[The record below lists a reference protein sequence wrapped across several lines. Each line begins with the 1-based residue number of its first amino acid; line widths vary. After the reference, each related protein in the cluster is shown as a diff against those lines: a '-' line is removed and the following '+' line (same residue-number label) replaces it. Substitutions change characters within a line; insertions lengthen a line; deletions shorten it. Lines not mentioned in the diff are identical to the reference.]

1 MRSVPTG
8 TWMPACVPESTP
20 LLSVL
25 LLLCSIVQSTTGGYD
40 GSMLNGLN
48 ILPSYTDYFKL
59 TPATKGLN
67 TASTFIGGF
76 IGPIFA
82 GVIADRLGRRPAIF
96 WGTVVTLV
104 GIVLQGAAQNIA
116 MFVIA
121 RIILGAGGQIS
132 GVAGVVY
139 LSETF
144 PSRWRTW
151 GLGLLNNCFYIGALI
166 AAGITLGTSEWQST
180 WAWRAP
186 SFFQAI
192 FSITCLL
199 FLPFIPES
207 PRWLVGREHYED
219 ARLVVALTNAN
230 GNLQDP
236 VAMAVYKQ
244 IVDTLDWEKKE
255 GRTMSPMEIFKTPTA
270 RKRVLIGGSAGP
282 FSCIAGNIIAS
293 YYLGDELKTAG
304 IDSADDQLKANVVLN
319 IWCLFCCLL
328 GTQLADTWGRKP
340 TALLSQSLLIVCLFI
355 IGGLSKMYADDKSG
369 ASQGLVYGDV
379 AVMFLFQGFYSIAWT
394 PLLTLY
400 PPEVMAFP
408 TRANGNALSSF
419 ALNGLALK
427 FERKFEVATAAALYL
442 SQFSPC
448 MCRPGL
454 LLVFVMPIGLDNIGW
469 KMYMING
476 SWDIITLILI
486 AVYWVETKGKTLEEI
501 DALFEGGAHSTV
513 RNVEDVRKGRE
524 VLDVDKIEKDLYGEV
539 ELTKFN

>member
-1 MRSVPTG
+1 MLRSVPTG
-8 TWMPACVPESTP
+8 TWMPAWAPESTA

-25 LLLCSIVQSTTGGYD
+25 LVLCSIVQSTTGGYD

-48 ILPSYTDYFKL
+48 ILPSYTDYFRL

-96 WGTVVTLV
+96 WGTVVTLI
-104 GIVLQGAAQNIA
+104 GIILQGAAQNIA

-121 RIILGAGGQIS
+121 RIVLGAGSQVS
-132 GVAGVVY
+132 GIAGIVY

-151 GLGLLNNCFYIGALI
+151 GLGLLNNCYYIGALI
-166 AAGITLGTSEWQST
+166 AAGVTLGTSKWQST

-186 SFFQAI
+186 SLFQAI
-192 FSITCLL
+192 FSVICLL

-207 PRWLVGREHYED
+207 PRWLVARDRYED
-219 ARLVVALTNAN
+219 ARVVVALTNAN
-230 GNLQDP
+230 GDLDDP

-244 IVDTLDWEKKE
+244 IVDTLEWEKKQ
-255 GRTMSPMEIFKTPTA
+255 GRTMSPKEIFKTPTA

-304 IDSADDQLKANVVLN
+304 IDSSNDQLKANVVLN
-319 IWCLFCCLL
+319 SFCLL
-328 GTQLADTWGRKP
+328 ACLVGTQLANVWGRRP
-340 TALLSQSLLIVCLFI
+340 TALLSQSLLIICLFI
-355 IGGLSKMYADDKSG
+355 IGGLSKMYADNKSG
-369 ASQGLVYGDV
+369 ASQGLVYGNV

-400 PPEVMAFP
+400 PPEVMPYA

-419 ALNGLALK
+419 VLNGLA
-427 FERKFEVATAAALYL
+427 
-442 SQFSPC
+442 
-448 MCRPGL
+448 L
-454 LLVFVMPIGLDNIGW
+454 LLVFVMPIGLDKIGW

-476 SWDIITLILI
+476 SWDIVVLALI

-501 DALFEGGAHSTV
+501 DALFDGGVHSTV
-513 RNVEDVRKGRE
+513 QNVEHVRQGRE
-524 VLDVDKIEKDLYGEV
+524 ILDLGKIKTDLQEEV
-539 ELTKFN
+539 GLRKRLD